1 MKKATPPKEERC
13 PSHGHDTSTADQ
25 RLRLLARLRLGPVDS
40 IAARR
45 ELNIKAP
52 VLQVKA
58 LGEAAYPIR
67 THPIRLNDVQ
77 GRPHRH
83 VARYY
88 LGTVQQPNQE

>member
-1 MKKATPPKEERC
+1 MKKATSPKEERS
-13 PSHGHDTSTADQ
+13 PSHGHDTSTAAQ
-25 RLRLLARLRLGPVDS
+25 RIHLLERLRLGPVDA
-40 IAARR
+40 ITACG

-52 VLQVKA
+52 ALQVKA
-58 LGEAAYPIR
+58 LREAAYPIR

-77 GRPHRH
+77 GRPHRY

>member
-1 MKKATPPKEERC
+1 MKKASIPKEVAS
-13 PSHGHDTSTADQ
+13 PSHGHDTSTAAQ
-25 RLRLLARLRLGPVDS
+25 RVRLLERLRLGPVDA
-40 IAARR
+40 ITARR

-52 VLQVKA
+52 ALQVKA
-58 LGEAAYPIR
+58 LREAAYPIR

-77 GRPHRH
+77 GRPHRY